1 MNLQEYLIEKIG
13 LEEYQKLETILF
25 DIYKKGEK
33 NGMQSMCL
41 DLNYFTNEIL
51 TKRCL

>member
-1 MNLQEYLIEKIG
+1 MNLQEYLKEKLG
-13 LEEYQKLETILF
+13 EEEYLNIEPLLF
-25 DIYKKGEK
+25 EIYKKGEK

-51 TKRCL
+51 IKRCL